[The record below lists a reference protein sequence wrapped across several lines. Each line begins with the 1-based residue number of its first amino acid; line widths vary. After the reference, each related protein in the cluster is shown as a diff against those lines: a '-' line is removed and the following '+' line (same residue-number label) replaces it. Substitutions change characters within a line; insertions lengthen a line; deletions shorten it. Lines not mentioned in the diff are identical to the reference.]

1 MHIFIWY
8 DILLNN
14 FDSLEINLQNFTERN
29 KAVSILYYVNKNYC
43 INHYLDE
50 RDNLQVTLEA
60 IVHQYMY
67 VCSLCS
73 GYFNKRIR

>member
-50 RDNLQVTLEA
+50 RDNLKVTLEA
-60 IVHQYMY
+60 VVHQYMY
-67 VCSLCS
+67 VCM
-73 GYFNKRIR
+73 